1 METLEIKLT
10 DQTVVRLEA
19 PAERHGLTPEQLSEQ
34 WYAGWVRGLGARTS
48 GPHVPGTMPL

>member
-34 WYAGWVRGLGARTS
+34 RYAGWVRGLGARTS
-48 GPHVPGTMPL
+48 GPHVQGAKPL